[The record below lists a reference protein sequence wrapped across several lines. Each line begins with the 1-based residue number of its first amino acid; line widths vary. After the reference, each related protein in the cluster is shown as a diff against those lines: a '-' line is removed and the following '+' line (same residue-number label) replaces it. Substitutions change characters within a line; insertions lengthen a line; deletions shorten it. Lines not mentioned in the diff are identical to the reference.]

1 MKRSSSSDL
10 GMNGKANKTELVM
23 DYDPAHFLRCHS
35 KKNDSSD
42 ISTQVRHNSLY
53 LPSFVTISGSF

>member
-10 GMNGKANKTELVM
+10 GMNGKAKKTELVM

-42 ISTQVRHNSLY
+42 ISTQVRHKCR
-53 LPSFVTISGSF
+53 P